1 MEHEVNDKDKIIRRA
16 FWSTSLTYRQWKR
29 RVKNAKSDSFY
40 WVDACSH
47 LPFSFLAEELGINFI
62 KRWPDIRQHI
72 TSPAAQTNKASIDAR
87 WAVALTT
94 DSQFPIDRRVSEMPT
109 KRRQVHGMI
118 VRKPS
123 ITSYEI
129 SKLTGRDYSAVH
141 RDVGKLVSDKLI
153 EVRTSTNQNNVT
165 RRPLFST
172 LSVNTKIYDA
182 CHQGAA

>member
-1 MEHEVNDKDKIIRRA
+1 MKITSLMEHEVNDKDKIIRRA

-72 TSPAAQTNKASIDAR
+72 TSPAAQTKKAAIYAR

-94 DSQFPIDRRVSEMPT
+94 DSQSPIYRRVSEIPN
-109 KRRQVHGMI
+109 KPKNVRGML
-118 VRKPS
+118 VGNTVTYRN
-123 ITSYEI
+123 
-129 SKLTGRDYSAVH
+129 LT
-141 RDVGKLVSDKLI
+141 
-153 EVRTSTNQNNVT
+153 
-165 RRPLFST
+165 RPP
-172 LSVNTKIYDA
+172 KKGG
-182 CHQGAA
+182 Q